1 MNASSYTNLSL
12 GFKEEKSGKLG
23 SFQSVRHTIRRIA
36 GCFLPMFPIRW
47 RETVSRDSAM
57 NPSRKTPSLRS
68 FFAVRLILAGC
79 TVLLIAGC
87 AQLLEPP
94 PRGESIPSTVKLE
107 PSPSMTE
114 SAPPSKLRFKALLL
128 DENGNLF
135 LESGERIRVRVDVV
149 NTGASAIQNASASLT
164 GTPSVIVQFL
174 STTLTIPPLQPGE
187 TKSLEFA
194 ATLPSSLQPQQ
205 VEIRVSITEAG
216 GAAARPQT
224 LLFIIQ
230 PAGAGADDV
239 DQIPALV
246 SDFRQPQTYLV
257 SIGAGIYRDT
267 RIASRPYASR
277 DADMVANYL
286 QSLGGV
292 PASNVRLLQGVTA
305 GRTDLDK
312 VLFDWLPLHADQ
324 NAVVIVYFS
333 GQAMVAPSG
342 DVLLVPHDGRSAT
355 GHLYPLK
362 NVESA
367 LAKFKTQQILFIF
380 DGLVTRLPAKT
391 NAKPTTPQWG
401 FEEENRIRLISGE
414 NLPQGL
420 EVSRHRHGLFTY
432 YLLRGLRGEAD
443 TNRGNAVTLSEI
455 TSYVRQKVA
464 WAAKTQFNTEQRPQI
479 APALTSNAPAA
490 SLVLTRLAALTGSE
504 TP

>member
-1 MNASSYTNLSL
+1 MTPSS
-12 GFKEEKSGKLG
+12 
-23 SFQSVRHTIRRIA
+23 
-36 GCFLPMFPIRW
+36 
-47 RETVSRDSAM
+47 
-57 NPSRKTPSLRS
+57 KTPSRRS
-68 FFAVRLILAGC
+68 FFAARLILTGC

-87 AQLLEPP
+87 AQLLESLPQAKP
-94 PRGESIPSTVKLE
+94 VPSTVNLE
-107 PSPSMTE
+107 SSPPITA
-114 SAPPSKLRFKALLL
+114 SASPSKLRFKALLL

-135 LESGERIRVRVDVV
+135 LESGERIRVRVEVV
-149 NTGASAIQNASASLT
+149 NSGPTPIQNASASLT
-164 GTPSVIVQFL
+164 GTPSVIGQFL

-187 TKSLEFA
+187 TKSLEFV

-230 PAGAGADDV
+230 PTRAGADDV

-246 SDFRQPQTYLV
+246 SDFHQPQTYVV
-257 SIGAGIYRDT
+257 SIGAGVYRDT
-267 RIASRPYASR
+267 RIASRRYASR

-292 PASNVRLLQGVTA
+292 PSSNVRLLQGVTA

-342 DVLLVPHDGRSAT
+342 DVLLVPHDGRFTT

-362 NVESA
+362 NVELA
-367 LAKFKTQQILFIF
+367 LAKLKAQPILFIF
-380 DGLVTRLPAKT
+380 DGLVTRLPTKT
-391 NAKPTTPQWG
+391 NAKPSTPQWG
-401 FEEENRIRLISGE
+401 FEGENRIRLIGGE
-414 NLPQGL
+414 DLPQGL
-420 EVSRHRHGLFTY
+420 EDSRHRHGLFTY

-443 TNRGNAVTLSEI
+443 TNRDTAVTLGEL

-479 APALTSNAPAA
+479 APALTSNDPAA